1 MRSRALLLLLWLG
14 GCASTTTLVPQA
26 QPNIPVAVPIAQ
38 PMTFNSVQWQALSAD
53 QLRQLAAQLQ
63 KSQDDHVVFVLDAT
77 NYNNLS
83 LNMAEIER
91 YIKEQN
97 AILDMLKTLIAQ
109 RVNLQDK

>member
-1 MRSRALLLLLWLG
+1 MRSKALLLLVWLG
-14 GCASTTTLVPQA
+14 GCSTTFVPQA
-26 QPNIPVAVPIAQ
+26 QPNVPVAVPIAQ
-38 PMTFNSVQWQALSAD
+38 PMTFNSVEWQVLSVAQLRALAD
-53 QLRQLAAQLQ
+53 QLEKAQNA
-63 KSQDDHVVFVLDAT
+63 HVVVFVLDET

-109 RVNLQDK
+109 RVNIQDK